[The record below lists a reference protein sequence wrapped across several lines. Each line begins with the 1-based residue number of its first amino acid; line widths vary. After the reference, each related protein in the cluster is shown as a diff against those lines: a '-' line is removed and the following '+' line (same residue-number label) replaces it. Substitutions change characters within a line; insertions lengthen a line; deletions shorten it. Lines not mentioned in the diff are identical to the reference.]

1 MAVQYINHMGGT
13 RSQVLC
19 HLAIELWEW
28 CLDRQITL
36 HAEPLPGSL
45 NFRADFESRH
55 HINSSDW
62 RLHHQ
67 VFNVLNQQFGPFST
81 DLFTSFQN
89 THLEHYFSWKPD
101 PQAAAVDALSQPWSK
116 LHPYAFPPFALIG
129 RCLQKVREEKLDYLL
144 LIAPV
149 WPAQSW
155 YPLLLEMLVEIPSV
169 LPQQSDILL
178 NPQGELHPLVV
189 QNHLTLA
196 AWPVSGNSSRQ
207 VAFQKMLKEYTV
219 HPGGEAHQNHMN
231 QHGESDSAGVV
242 QGKVILFKP
251 LFTIL
256 QST

>member
-1 MAVQYINHMGGT
+1 MAVQYINRMGGT
-13 RSQVLC
+13 CSQALC

-28 CLDRQITL
+28 CLDQQITL
-36 HAEPLPGSL
+36 HAEHLPGSL

-55 HINSSDW
+55 HSDSSDW

-81 DLFTSFQN
+81 DLFASFQN

-101 PQAAAVDALSQPWSK
+101 PQAAGVDALSQSWSK
-116 LHPYAFPPFALIG
+116 LHPYAFPPFALIS
-129 RCLQKVREEKLDYLL
+129 RCLQKVREEKLDHLL

-155 YPLLLEMLVEIPSV
+155 YPLLLEMLVETPRV

-178 NPQGELHPLVV
+178 NPQEELHPLVV

-196 AWPVSGNSSRQ
+196 AWPVSGISSRQ
-207 VAFQKMLKEYTV
+207 VVFQKMLKEYTV
-219 HPGGEAHQNHMN
+219 QNLMN
-231 QHGESDSAGVV
+231 QHGENGSAGVV
-242 QGKVILFKP
+242 QGKLILFKP
-251 LFTIL
+251 LFTTS